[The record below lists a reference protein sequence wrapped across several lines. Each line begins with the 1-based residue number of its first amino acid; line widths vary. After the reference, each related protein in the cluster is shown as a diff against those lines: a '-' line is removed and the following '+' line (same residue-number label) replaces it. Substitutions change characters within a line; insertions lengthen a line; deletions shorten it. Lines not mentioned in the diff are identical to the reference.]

1 MPIDPRELPIY
12 EALDELGIAYERF
25 EHKPTVT
32 MEICGEVDRI
42 TGVEHC
48 KNLFLTNR
56 RKSSFY
62 LAMMGANKRFQTAL
76 ISRQLDC
83 SRLSFADDGLLNE
96 KLQLLPGAVTPLGLI
111 YDKRHEIIVVIDEDI
126 KLLNRISVHTGVSTA
141 SIALKTTDLLSFIAH
156 CGNRMQFVKI

>member
-12 EALDELGIAYERF
+12 EALRAFGIEYERF

-32 MEICGEVDRI
+32 MEICGEVDRM

-56 RKSSFY
+56 QKSKFY
-62 LAMMGANKRFQTAL
+62 LVMMGAQKRFQTAS
-76 ISRQLDC
+76 ISRQLGC

-96 KLQLLPGAVTPLGLI
+96 KLRLLPGAVTPLGLI
-111 YDKRHEIIVVIDEDI
+111 YDKTHEIIAVIDEDL
-126 KLLNRISVHTGVSTA
+126 KSLGRVSVHPGVSTA

-156 CGNRMQFVKI
+156 CGNQTQFVKI